1 VTLGRDDGDRWPADA
16 GGQPIA
22 PDIVQFGRPAHK
34 RRRWLGGLALACLL
48 AAAAVLVATQSG
60 GHRPAPAPSVAVT
73 DAGHP
78 ILGIRSGYE
87 LFGLDGSGVVAVQFA
102 RGRIVRTHLPPLQGD
117 GIVSL
122 VAARGE
128 VLVRPLD
135 RVPGYVVP
143 DGKPAR
149 PLTGAL
155 AQGGILLPGPT
166 ATQEWL
172 AGGDLALVGPDG
184 KTEPAHLGASVAP
197 AQQVISDGRGGV
209 VFITAS
215 GTVYDAGPGVL
226 RPVQELL
233 LAIGSRNWL
242 GVTCSAAACGY
253 VVISAANGESSALPG
268 AAIPLGS
275 WPLESLPGGPWPW
288 QALPGLTAPDGSAA
302 ALIVSG
308 ESPDQSSLEL
318 ISLSSG
324 ATVQVRVPVEL
335 GASSRSLA
343 WSPDSRWLFVVT
355 ASGKL
360 AAVDT
365 RTGHVHELGLGLSG
379 LSQIVIRPAAG

>member
-1 VTLGRDDGDRWPADA
+1 LVPL
-16 GGQPIA
+16 
-22 PDIVQFGRPAHK
+22 V
-34 RRRWLGGLALACLL
+34 CL
-48 AAAAVLVATQSG
+48 AAAAAVVVGVRVSSAGKPAVSAVTVRDV
-60 GHRPAPAPSVAVT
+60 GHR
-73 DAGHP
+73 
-78 ILGIRSGYE
+78 ILGIRAGYE
-87 LFGLDGSGVVAVQFA
+87 LFGLDRSGVVGVQFA
-102 RGRIVRTHLPPLQGD
+102 RGQIIRTTLPSLQGD

-155 AQGGILLPGPT
+155 AQGGTLLPGPT
-166 ATQEWL
+166 VTQQWL
-172 AGGDLALVGPDG
+172 AGASLALIGPDG
-184 KTEPAHLGASVAP
+184 TIEPTHLGISVAP

-209 VFITAS
+209 VLITAS

-242 GVTCSAAACGY
+242 GVTCSEAACRY
-253 VVISAANGESSALPG
+253 VVISAATGMSRALPG
-268 AAIPLGS
+268 AEIPLGS

-288 QALPGLTAPDGSAA
+288 QALPGLAAPDGSAA

-308 ESPDQSSLEL
+308 QSPDQSSVEL
-318 ISLSSG
+318 ISLRSG
-324 ATVQVRVPVEL
+324 VTAGVRVSVAP
-335 GASSRSLA
+335 GASSESLA
-343 WSPDSRWLFVVT
+343 WSPDSRWLFVIT
-355 ASGKL
+355 TSGEL
-360 AAVDT
+360 AAVDA
-365 RTGHVHELGLGLSG
+365 RTGQVHDLGLGVSG
-379 LSQIVIRPAAG
+379 LSQIVIRPAPG